1 MDNNNDYFKNIDKIY
16 NKVSYF
22 QRNGLD
28 VFITIIIILFMISAI
43 VYFTLLNNLQKI
55 RANWEIERCNPIY
68 MPFVS
73 IINPDPNKT
82 PDQQVSDNIN
92 NCISNGIKDSTAS
105 ATKSFYDR
113 LELFTELKNNFFN
126 SMSFISTLFKAL
138 FQAIQTIIAKFLEFL
153 NKIIFGITNLFI
165 TMRSIV
171 YQIIG
176 VMAVQ
181 IYIFEELF
189 FIAAAW
195 MLNVVTFTAVTTIP
209 PLGYVILGETL
220 VLIIALFYNWWCGG
234 CLSLVIYGIL
244 FIIGVTIIS
253 LLIVGI
259 VCILLFQVQDGVQE
273 KIKKRQKIKSLLN
286 KSELNKL
293 NKAKNLSNTKL

>member
-28 VFITIIIILFMISAI
+28 VFITIIIILSMISAI

-126 SMSFISTLFKAL
+126 SMSFISSLFKAL
-138 FQAIQTIIAKFLEFL
+138 FRAIQSIIAKLLEFL

-165 TMRSIV
+165 TIRSIV

-176 VMAVQ
+176 VMAVK
-181 IYIFEELF
+181 INIFEELF

-195 MLNVVTFTAVTTIP
+195 MLNVVTFTAITTIP
-209 PLGYVILGETL
+209 PLGGIILGETI
-220 VLIIALFYNWWCGG
+220 VLIFLLGINWLCGG
-234 CLSLVIYGIL
+234 CASLFIGIL
-244 FIIGVTIIS
+244 VGIICATIIT
-253 LLIVGI
+253 LLIVSI
-259 VCILLFQVQDGVQE
+259 VCILMFQIQDGVQE
-273 KIKKRQKIKSLLN
+273 KIKARQKIKSQ
-286 KSELNKL
+286 L